1 MLKGKETKDW
11 AMTLLRLLLGSTFLL
26 HGSQKVLGLFGGPG
40 LAGFASF
47 VNQNLGLPL
56 FLGYLAAFCEF
67 LGGWLVLLG
76 VITEIGALLIIPVML
91 TAVFKVHWVH
101 GYFTQNNGFE
111 YPLNLLLV
119 ALALIVGGPGKLA
132 LWDPWKGRRQE

>member
-1 MLKGKETKDW
+1 MLKDKEAKAW
-11 AMTLLRLLLGSTFLL
+11 AMTILRLLLGGTFIL

-47 VNQNLGLPL
+47 VSQNMGLPL

-76 VITEIGALLIIPVML
+76 VITELGALLIIPVML
-91 TAVFKVHWVH
+91 TAIFKVHWSH

-119 ALALIVGGPGKLA
+119 ALALLVGGPGKLA
-132 LWDPWKGRRQE
+132 LWDPWKEKRQE